1 MGTER
6 EREREEKKRENDTE
20 KKKRE
25 RSGASFQRWSQPSA
39 SGSQSGVSWQTSQ
52 TSPRTLQDGGE
63 VEWGGTGG
71 GAGQAACT
79 QASGAQQRGWQA
91 WMEATGSGNNARH
104 VPHTATHVF
113 VMLPGFHAAKHT

>member
-1 MGTER
+1 MEPA
-6 EREREEKKRENDTE
+6 KR
-20 KKKRE
+20 
-25 RSGASFQRWSQPSA
+25 QW
-39 SGSQSGVSWQTSQ
+39 QSVRCFVANLPDLTTYTAGW
-52 TSPRTLQDGGE
+52 GE

-91 WMEATGSGNNARH
+91 WMEATGSRNNARH